1 MFSLVILGS
10 TGLDAGPELF
20 SGQAALT
27 GVILGLA
34 VFLFFLLVNALT
46 YVGMRKKVVI
56 PYLSRIIGERA
67 LPLLLLA
74 IVGFLLAAMYLM
86 LILWPPSLAG

>member
-46 YVGMRKKVVI
+46 YVGMRKKVDI